1 MLGGIMLDNFIF
13 SLSVAL
19 PIFLVMLSGFVLK
32 KKNII
37 KEDFIKAANFIV
49 FYIALPLKLFNSVS
63 QSSVSDNFDLKF
75 ISFAILGTTVSVII
89 IYIYSKFVVDEK
101 TKVGAFVHGTFRGN
115 FVYVG
120 FSLLENVTGAVGPLA
135 SLIVAF
141 VVPVY
146 NVLAVLILVLTN
158 SENKSKNQT
167 KNALKNIITNPFI
180 IAVFLGIIAS
190 LIKFRLPIILQNTA
204 NYFDVLAT
212 PLALLTI
219 GATFR
224 VDKLFVDI
232 KTAAAAAIFKLFI
245 NPGLAVMA
253 ALAFNLSNSEIF
265 LIYILFGVP
274 TSISSAIITAA
285 MGGDESLAASI
296 VMVTT
301 LGSVFSL
308 TLFVFLFRIFSII

>member
-1 MLGGIMLDNFIF
+1 MLDNFIF

-19 PIFLVMLSGFVLK
+19 PIFLIMLSGFILK

-37 KEDFIKAANFIV
+37 KQDFIKAANFIV

-75 ISFAILGTTVSVII
+75 IAFAILGTVISVII
-89 IYIYSKFVVDEK
+89 IFIYSKFVVKKEN
-101 TKVGAFVHGTFRGN
+101 KVGAFIHGTFRGN

-135 SLIVAF
+135 ALIVAF

-146 NVLAVLILVLTN
+146 NVLAVLILVLSN
-158 SENKSKNQT
+158 PKNKSKNQT
-167 KNALKNIITNPFI
+167 KNALKNILTNPFI
-180 IAVFLGIIAS
+180 IAVFLGVIAS
-190 LIKFRLPIILQNTA
+190 LIKLKLPLLIQNTA
-204 NYFDVLAT
+204 NYFDILAT
-212 PLALLTI
+212 PLALLAI

-232 KTAAAAAIFKLFI
+232 KIAAAATFFKLFI
-245 NPGLAVMA
+245 NPALAVMA
-253 ALAFNLSNSEIF
+253 AVAFNLSNSEIF
-265 LIYILFGVP
+265 IIYILFGVP
-274 TSISSAIITAA
+274 TSISSAIITAS

-296 VMVTT
+296 VMMTT
-301 LGSVFSL
+301 LGSIFSL
-308 TLFVFLFRIFSII
+308 TLFVFIFRIFSII

>member
-1 MLGGIMLDNFIF
+1 MLDNFIF

-19 PIFLVMLSGFVLK
+19 PIFLVMLSGFILK

-37 KEDFIKAANFIV
+37 KQEFIKAANFIV

-63 QSSVSDNFDLKF
+63 HSSIADNFDPKF
-75 ISFAILGTTVSVII
+75 IAFAIIGTTVSVIL
-89 IYIYSKFVVDEK
+89 IYIYSKFIVKEE
-101 TKVGAFVHGTFRGN
+101 TKVGAFIHGTFRGN

-135 SLIVAF
+135 SLVVAF
-141 VVPVY
+141 VVPIY
-146 NVLAVLILVLTN
+146 NVLAVLVLVLTN
-158 SENKSKNQT
+158 PKNKAKNQF

-180 IAVFLGIIAS
+180 ISIALGLIAS
-190 LIKFRLPIILQNTA
+190 LINFRFPPLLQNTA

-232 KTAAAAAIFKLFI
+232 KPALAATIFKLII
-245 NPGLAVMA
+245 NPGLAVLA
-253 ALAFNLSNSEIF
+253 AFAFGLGNSEIF

-285 MGGDESLAASI
+285 MGGDENLAASI
-296 VMVTT
+296 VMMTT
-301 LGSVFSL
+301 LGSVISL
-308 TLFVFLFRIFSII
+308 TLFVFVFRAMEIV

>member
-1 MLGGIMLDNFIF
+1 MLDNFIF

-19 PIFLVMLSGFVLK
+19 PIFLVMLSGFILK

-37 KEDFIKAANFIV
+37 KQEFIKAANFIV

-63 QSSVSDNFDLKF
+63 HSSIADNFDPKF
-75 ISFAILGTTVSVII
+75 IAFAIIGTTVSVIL
-89 IYIYSKFVVDEK
+89 IYIYSKFIVKEES
-101 TKVGAFVHGTFRGN
+101 KVGAFIHGTFRGN

-135 SLIVAF
+135 SLVVAF
-141 VVPVY
+141 VVPIY
-146 NVLAVLILVLTN
+146 NVLAVLVLVLTN
-158 SENKSKNQT
+158 PDNKSKNQF
-167 KNALKNIITNPFI
+167 KNAVKNIVTNPFI
-180 IAVFLGIIAS
+180 VAIALGIIAS
-190 LIKFRLPIILQNTA
+190 LVNFRFPPLLQNTA

-232 KTAAAAAIFKLFI
+232 KPAVAATIFKLFI
-245 NPGLAVMA
+245 NPVLAVLA
-253 ALAFNLSNSEIF
+253 AFAFGLGNQEIF

-285 MGGDESLAASI
+285 MGGDENLAASI
-296 VMVTT
+296 VMMTT

-308 TLFVFLFRIFSII
+308 TLFVFFFRAFSII

>member
-1 MLGGIMLDNFIF
+1 MLDNFIF

-19 PIFLVMLSGFVLK
+19 PIFLVMLSGFILK
-32 KKNII
+32 RKDII
-37 KEDFIKAANFIV
+37 KQDFINAANFIV

-75 ISFAILGTTVSVII
+75 ISFAILGTTFSVII
-89 IYIYSKFVVDEK
+89 IYIYSKFVVKEK
-101 TKVGAFVHGTFRGN
+101 SKVGAFVHGTFRGN

-146 NVLAVLILVLTN
+146 NVLAVLILILTN

-190 LIKFRLPIILQNTA
+190 LINFRLPLILQNTA
-204 NYFDVLAT
+204 NYFDILAT

-253 ALAFNLSNSEIF
+253 AFAFDLNNSEIF

-274 TSISSAIITAA
+274 TSIASAIITAA
-285 MGGDESLAASI
+285 MGGDENLAASI

-301 LGSVFSL
+301 LGSIFSL

>member
-1 MLGGIMLDNFIF
+1 MLDNFIF

-19 PIFLVMLSGFVLK
+19 PIFLVMLSGFILK
-32 KKNII
+32 RKAII
-37 KEDFIKAANFIV
+37 KQDFINAANFIV

-63 QSSVSDNFDLKF
+63 QSSISDNFDLKF
-75 ISFAILGTTVSVII
+75 ISFAILGTTLSVII
-89 IYIYSKFVVDEK
+89 IYIYSKFVVDK
-101 TKVGAFVHGTFRGN
+101 KSKVGAFVHGTFRGN

-120 FSLLENVTGAVGPLA
+120 FSLLENVTGTVGPLA

-141 VVPVY
+141 VIPVY
-146 NVLAVLILVLTN
+146 NVLAVLILVLSN
-158 SENKSKNQT
+158 PENKSKNQT

-190 LIKFRLPIILQNTA
+190 LINFRLPLILQNTA

-232 KTAAAAAIFKLFI
+232 KTAAAAAFFKLFI
-245 NPGLAVMA
+245 NPGLAVIA
-253 ALAFNLSNSEIF
+253 AFAFNLSNSEIF

-274 TSISSAIITAA
+274 TSIASAIITAA

-301 LGSVFSL
+301 LGSIFSL
-308 TLFVFLFRIFSII
+308 TFFVFLFRILSVI

>member
-1 MLGGIMLDNFIF
+1 MLDNFIF

-19 PIFLVMLSGFVLK
+19 PIFLVMLSGFILK

-37 KEDFIKAANFIV
+37 KQEFIKAANFIV

-63 QSSVSDNFDLKF
+63 HSSIADNFDPKF
-75 ISFAILGTTVSVII
+75 IAFAIIGTTVSVIL
-89 IYIYSKFVVDEK
+89 IYIYSKFIVKEES
-101 TKVGAFVHGTFRGN
+101 KVGAFIHGTFRGN

-120 FSLLENVTGAVGPLA
+120 FSLLENVTGAIGPLA
-135 SLIVAF
+135 SLVVAF
-141 VVPVY
+141 VVPIY
-146 NVLAVLILVLTN
+146 NVLAVLVLVLTN
-158 SENKSKNQT
+158 PKNKAKNQF

-180 IAVFLGIIAS
+180 ISIALGLIAS
-190 LIKFRLPIILQNTA
+190 LINFRFPPLLQNTA

-232 KTAAAAAIFKLFI
+232 KPAVAATIFKLII
-245 NPGLAVMA
+245 NPGLAVLA
-253 ALAFNLSNSEIF
+253 AFAFGFGNSEIF

-274 TSISSAIITAA
+274 TSISSAIITAT
-285 MGGDESLAASI
+285 MGGDENLAASI
-296 VMVTT
+296 VMMTT
-301 LGSVFSL
+301 LGSVISL
-308 TLFVFLFRIFSII
+308 TLFVFVFRAMGIV

>member
-1 MLGGIMLDNFIF
+1 MLANFIF

-19 PIFLVMLSGFVLK
+19 PIFLIMLSGFILK
-32 KKNII
+32 RKNII
-37 KEDFIKAANFIV
+37 KQDFINAANFIV

-63 QSSVSDNFDLKF
+63 QSSVADNFNLKF
-75 ISFAILGTTVSVII
+75 ISFAIIGTTLSVII
-89 IYIYSKFVVDEK
+89 IYIYSKFVIKEDS
-101 TKVGAFVHGTFRGN
+101 KVGAFIHGTFRGN

-135 SLIVAF
+135 SLVVAF

-146 NVLAVLILVLTN
+146 NVLAVLVLVLSN
-158 SENKSKNQT
+158 PDNKSKNQF
-167 KNALKNIITNPFI
+167 KNSLKNIITNPFI
-180 IAVFLGIIAS
+180 IAIVLGIIAS
-190 LIKFRLPIILQNTA
+190 LVEFRFPTLLQNTA

-232 KTAAAAAIFKLFI
+232 RPAVAATIFKLII
-245 NPGLAVMA
+245 NPTAAVLAAFIFGLG
-253 ALAFNLSNSEIF
+253 NQEIF

-285 MGGDESLAASI
+285 MGGDENLAASI
-296 VMVTT
+296 VMMTT

-308 TLFVFLFRIFSII
+308 TLFVFIFRAMGVV

>member
-1 MLGGIMLDNFIF
+1 MMLDNFIF

-19 PIFLVMLSGFVLK
+19 PIFLVMLSGFILK
-32 KKNII
+32 RKNII
-37 KEDFIKAANFIV
+37 KQDFINAANFIV

-63 QSSVSDNFDLKF
+63 QSSVAENFDLKF
-75 ISFAILGTTVSVII
+75 TAFTVIGTTLSVII
-89 IYIYSKFVVDEK
+89 IYIYSKFVVKEDS
-101 TKVGAFVHGTFRGN
+101 KVGAFVHGTFRGN

-135 SLIVAF
+135 SLVVAF
-141 VVPVY
+141 VVPIY
-146 NVLAVLILVLTN
+146 NVLAVLVLVLTN
-158 SENKSKNQT
+158 PDNKAKNQF
-167 KNALKNIITNPFI
+167 KNAAKNIVTNPFI
-180 IAVFLGIIAS
+180 VAIALGIIAS
-190 LIKFRLPIILQNTA
+190 LINFRFPPLLQNTA
-204 NYFDVLAT
+204 DYFDVLAT

-232 KTAAAAAIFKLFI
+232 KPAVAATIFKLII
-245 NPGLAVMA
+245 NPAAAVLAAFAFGLG
-253 ALAFNLSNSEIF
+253 NSEIF

-285 MGGDESLAASI
+285 MGGDENLAASI
-296 VMVTT
+296 VMMTT

-308 TLFVFLFRIFSII
+308 TLFVFIFRAMGIV

>member
-1 MLGGIMLDNFIF
+1 MLVNFIF

-19 PIFLVMLSGFVLK
+19 PIFLIMLSGFILQ

-37 KEDFIKAANFIV
+37 KQDFINAANFIV

-63 QSSVSDNFDLKF
+63 QSSVADNFDLKF
-75 ISFAILGTTVSVII
+75 ISFAITGTAISVII
-89 IYIYSKFVVDEK
+89 IYFYSKLIVKEDS
-101 TKVGAFVHGTFRGN
+101 KVGAFIHGTFRGN

-135 SLIVAF
+135 SLVVAF

-146 NVLAVLILVLTN
+146 NVLAVLVLVLTN
-158 SENKSKNQT
+158 PNNEAKNQF
-167 KNALKNIITNPFI
+167 KNAVKNIFTNPFI
-180 IAVFLGIIAS
+180 IAIAFGITAS
-190 LIKFRLPIILQNTA
+190 LINFRFPTLLQNTA
-204 NYFDVLAT
+204 NYFDSLAT

-219 GATFR
+219 GATFK

-232 KTAAAAAIFKLFI
+232 RPAAAATIFKLLI
-245 NPGLAVMA
+245 NPALAVLA
-253 ALAFNLSNSEIF
+253 AFVFGLGNKEIF

-285 MGGDESLAASI
+285 MGGDENLAASI
-296 VMVTT
+296 VMMTT

-308 TLFVFLFRIFSII
+308 TLFVFIFRALGIV

>member
-1 MLGGIMLDNFIF
+1 MLDNFIF

-19 PIFLVMLSGFVLK
+19 PIFLVMLSGFILK
-32 KKNII
+32 KKDIV
-37 KEDFIKAANFIV
+37 KQDFINAANFIV

-63 QSSVSDNFDLKF
+63 QSSVAENFDLKF
-75 ISFAILGTTVSVII
+75 TAFTVIGTTLSVII
-89 IYIYSKFVVDEK
+89 IYIYSKFIVKEER
-101 TKVGAFVHGTFRGN
+101 KVGAFVHGTFRGN

-135 SLIVAF
+135 SLVVAF
-141 VVPVY
+141 VVPIY
-146 NVLAVLILVLTN
+146 NVLAVLVLVLTN
-158 SENKSKNQT
+158 PDNKAKNQF
-167 KNALKNIITNPFI
+167 KNAAKNIVTNPFI
-180 IAVFLGIIAS
+180 VAIALGIIAS
-190 LIKFRLPIILQNTA
+190 LINFRFPPLLQNTA
-204 NYFDVLAT
+204 DYFDVLAT

-232 KTAAAAAIFKLFI
+232 KPAVAATIFKLII
-245 NPGLAVMA
+245 NPAAAVLAAFAFGLG
-253 ALAFNLSNSEIF
+253 NSEIF

-285 MGGDESLAASI
+285 MGGDENLAASI
-296 VMVTT
+296 VMMTT

-308 TLFVFLFRIFSII
+308 TLFVFIFRAMGIV

>member
-1 MLGGIMLDNFIF
+1 MLDNFIF

-19 PIFLVMLSGFVLK
+19 PIFLVMLSGFLLQ
-32 KKNII
+32 KKNIVRQ
-37 KEDFIKAANFIV
+37 DFINAANFIV

-63 QSSVSDNFDLKF
+63 QSSVADNFDFNF
-75 ISFAILGTTVSVII
+75 ITFAIFGTVISVIV
-89 IYIYSKFVVDEK
+89 IYIYSKFLIKDES
-101 TKVGAFVHGTFRGN
+101 KVGAFVHGTFRGN

-135 SLIVAF
+135 SLVVAF

-146 NVLAVLILVLTN
+146 NVLAVLVLVLTN
-158 SENKSKNQT
+158 PNNKAKNQF
-167 KNALKNIITNPFI
+167 KSALKNILTNPFI
-180 IAVFLGIIAS
+180 IAIAFGIIAS
-190 LIKFRLPIILQNTA
+190 LINFRFPPLLQNTA
-204 NYFDVLAT
+204 DYFDDLAT

-232 KTAAAAAIFKLFI
+232 KAAAAATIFKLLI
-245 NPGLAVMA
+245 NPALAVLA
-253 ALAFNLSNSEIF
+253 AFALGLGNKEIF

-274 TSISSAIITAA
+274 TSISSAIITAS
-285 MGGDESLAASI
+285 MGGDENLAASI
-296 VMVTT
+296 VMMTT

-308 TLFVFLFRIFSII
+308 TLFVFLFRVLGIV

>member
-1 MLGGIMLDNFIF
+1 MLANFIF

-19 PIFLVMLSGFVLK
+19 PIFLIMLSGFILQR
-32 KKNII
+32 KNII
-37 KEDFIKAANFIV
+37 KQDFINAANFIV

-63 QSSVSDNFDLKF
+63 KSSVAENFNLKF
-75 ISFAILGTTVSVII
+75 ISFAIIGTTLSVII
-89 IYIYSKFVVDEK
+89 IYIYSKFVIKEDS
-101 TKVGAFVHGTFRGN
+101 KVGAFIHGTFRGN

-135 SLIVAF
+135 SLVVAF

-146 NVLAVLILVLTN
+146 NVLAVLVLVLSN
-158 SENKSKNQT
+158 PDNKSKNQF
-167 KNALKNIITNPFI
+167 KNSLKNIITNPFI
-180 IAVFLGIIAS
+180 IAIVLGIIAS
-190 LIKFRLPIILQNTA
+190 LVEFRFPTLLQNTA

-232 KTAAAAAIFKLFI
+232 RPAVAATIFKLII
-245 NPGLAVMA
+245 NPTAAVLAAFIFGLG
-253 ALAFNLSNSEIF
+253 NQEIF

-285 MGGDESLAASI
+285 MGGDENLAASI
-296 VMVTT
+296 VMMTT

-308 TLFVFLFRIFSII
+308 TLFVFIFRAMGVV

>member
-1 MLGGIMLDNFIF
+1 MIILDNFIF

-19 PIFLVMLSGFVLK
+19 PIFLIMLSGFILK

-37 KEDFIKAANFIV
+37 KQDFINASNFIV
-49 FYIALPLKLFNSVS
+49 FYIALPVKLFNSVS
-63 QSSVSDNFDLKF
+63 QSSVADNFDLKF
-75 ISFAILGTTVSVII
+75 ISFAIIGTTISVII
-89 IYIYSKFVVDEK
+89 IYIYSKFVVKEES
-101 TKVGAFVHGTFRGN
+101 KVGAFIHGTFRGN

-135 SLIVAF
+135 SMVVAF
-141 VVPVY
+141 VVPIY
-146 NVLAVLILVLTN
+146 NVLAVLVLVLTN
-158 SENKSKNQT
+158 PDNKAKNQF
-167 KNALKNIITNPFI
+167 KNSLKNIISNPFI
-180 IAVFLGIIAS
+180 ISIALGIIAS
-190 LIKFRLPIILQNTA
+190 LIEFRFPPLLQNTA

-219 GATFR
+219 GATFK

-232 KTAAAAAIFKLFI
+232 KPAVAATVFKLFI
-245 NPGLAVMA
+245 NPTLTVLAAFAIGLG
-253 ALAFNLSNSEIF
+253 NKEIF

-285 MGGDESLAASI
+285 MGGDENLAASI
-296 VMVTT
+296 VMMTT

-308 TLFVFLFRIFSII
+308 TLFVFIFRAMGIV

>member
-1 MLGGIMLDNFIF
+1 MLDNFIF

-19 PIFLVMLSGFVLK
+19 PIFLIMLSGFILK

-37 KEDFIKAANFIV
+37 KQDFINAANFIV

-63 QSSVSDNFDLKF
+63 QSSVADNFDLRF
-75 ISFAILGTTVSVII
+75 ITFAIIGTILSVII
-89 IYIYSKFVVDEK
+89 IYFYSKFIIKEE
-101 TKVGAFVHGTFRGN
+101 TKVGAFIHGTFRGN

-120 FSLLENVTGAVGPLA
+120 FSLIENVTGAIGPLA
-135 SLIVAF
+135 SLVVAF

-158 SENKSKNQT
+158 PDNKAKNQF

-180 IAVFLGIIAS
+180 IAIAFGIIAS
-190 LIKFRLPIILQNTA
+190 LINFRFPPLLQNTA

-232 KTAAAAAIFKLFI
+232 KPAAAATFFKLI
-245 NPGLAVMA
+245 VNPALAVMA
-253 ALAFNLSNSEIF
+253 AFAFGLGNQEIF
-265 LIYILFGVP
+265 LIYVLFGVP

-285 MGGDESLAASI
+285 MGGDENLAASI
-296 VMVTT
+296 VMMTT
-301 LGSVFSL
+301 LGSVLSL
-308 TLFVFLFRIFSII
+308 TLFVFIFRAMGIV

>member
-1 MLGGIMLDNFIF
+1 MLDNFIF

-19 PIFLVMLSGFVLK
+19 PIFLIMLSGFILK
-32 KKNII
+32 KRNII
-37 KEDFIKAANFIV
+37 KQDFINAANFIV
-49 FYIALPLKLFNSVS
+49 FYIALPVKLFNSVS
-63 QSSVSDNFDLKF
+63 QSSVAANFDLKF
-75 ISFAILGTTVSVII
+75 ITFAVVGTTISVII
-89 IYIYSKFVVDEK
+89 IYIYSKFIVKEESK
-101 TKVGAFVHGTFRGN
+101 IGAFIHGTFRGN

-135 SLIVAF
+135 SLVVAF

-146 NVLAVLILVLTN
+146 NVLAVLVLVLTN
-158 SENKSKNQT
+158 PKSRAKNQF
-167 KNALKNIITNPFI
+167 KNALKNIITNPLI
-180 IAVFLGIIAS
+180 IATALGIIAS
-190 LIKFRLPIILQNTA
+190 LINFRFPPLLQNTA
-204 NYFDVLAT
+204 DYFDVLAT

-232 KTAAAAAIFKLFI
+232 KPAAAATFFKLII
-245 NPGLAVMA
+245 NPALAVLA
-253 ALAFNLSNSEIF
+253 AFLMGLGNKEIF

-285 MGGDESLAASI
+285 MDGDENLAASI
-296 VMVTT
+296 VMMTT

-308 TLFVFLFRIFSII
+308 TLFVFLFRAVGII